1 MIREKVRIKC
11 ASCGEEI
18 GELHKS
24 PEKKYMGCGS
34 CGKRTLVTINKDG
47 SVITKIYEEKHI
59 LHPNTENA
67 VKSSLKK

>member
-1 MIREKVRIKC
+1 MKDKIRVRC
-11 ASCGEEI
+11 AFCDADI

-34 CGKRTLVTINKDG
+34 CGKRTLVTIGKDG
-47 SVITKIYEEKHI
+47 NVITKLFEEKHI
-59 LHPNTENA
+59 PHLNTENP